1 MNEKIVSRINKLLA
15 LTSSSNENESAK
27 AAEMALKLMEEN
39 GITTKDL
46 DIANLE
52 KDLGPID
59 NELTDAKSQLM
70 PWEKYLASA
79 IAKYFDCV
87 SYTQRR
93 IHPSHTRWLYCMG
106 FVGHEANRLTAIT
119 MYEWLRKAIWKEA
132 NQKFKGNGAYC
143 RSYCIGVVNG
153 INEKYNLDKVQEKQ
167 EVGIVVYDEVKNWI
181 NNHMNMSK
189 GSSRAPSVYSGAY
202 ASGKA
207 ASANYS
213 LNRQVGLKRIGC

>member
-52 KDLGPID
+52 NDLGPID

-87 SYTQRR
+87 SYTQRK
-93 IHPSHTRWLYCMG
+93 IHPSCTRWLYCMG
-106 FVGHEANRLTAIT
+106 FVGHEANRITAIT

-143 RSYCIGVVNG
+143 RSYCIGVVNS
-153 INEKYNLDKVQEKQ
+153 ISEKYGTNKKQ
-167 EVGIVVYDEVKNWI
+167 EQQEAGLVIYDEVQSWIKN
-181 NNHMNMSK
+181 NMNMKKS
-189 GSSRAPSVYSGAY
+189 SSRAPSVYSGAY
-202 ASGKA
+202 ASGVQDGK
-207 ASANYS
+207 NYS
-213 LNRQVGLKRIGC
+213 LNRQFGLKAIGC